1 MILIPQR
8 GSKDCIQTKHGK
20 KSSSE
25 CEGVQIISW
34 GLFWGCRQLP
44 IPLSDIKFEPLCSL
58 KKIVFKYCVGVVSYG
73 TVGNHFPRIVFSL
86 VKQKVS
92 RVQEQEQVFVTME
105 FTVQVI
111 TFC

>member
-8 GSKDCIQTKHGK
+8 GSKDCIQTKYGK

-58 KKIVFKYCVGVVSYG
+58 KKIVFKYCVCVVSFDHFCGWEEYG
-73 TVGNHFPRIVFSL
+73 FAVRDSGQSFPKDSIFACKTKSV
-86 VKQKVS
+86 
-92 RVQEQEQVFVTME
+92 
-105 FTVQVI
+105 
-111 TFC
+111 